1 MDTAFVSWVGAHFRA
16 ALRGS
21 TPLYGSFRNA
31 TERAI
36 DKHKVTC
43 TTLATPP
50 TPTQALRDPHL
61 RVPNLLVA
69 GTLLNFPSLILSPL
83 PNYSL
88 CAQSYLFNYSPSLFI
103 LARCQ
108 DPPLSATMAS
118 SDVKELGVEMQ
129 AIDTEQGIDN
139 SNVVG
144 THISA
149 KSIGTAEDQRDM
161 RIMGKLQELRVSNL
175 FYWDAQPLTGSAK
188 LPLYLYFRL
197 YLYTDEY
204 VGD

>member
-1 MDTAFVSWVGAHFRA
+1 
-16 ALRGS
+16 
-21 TPLYGSFRNA
+21 
-31 TERAI
+31 
-36 DKHKVTC
+36 
-43 TTLATPP
+43 
-50 TPTQALRDPHL
+50 
-61 RVPNLLVA
+61 
-69 GTLLNFPSLILSPL
+69 
-83 PNYSL
+83 
-88 CAQSYLFNYSPSLFI
+88 
-103 LARCQ
+103 
-108 DPPLSATMAS
+108 MAS